1 MSAMGK
7 TPKPRTI
14 LYVSNTAWYLFN
26 FRLSLMQTMAGRGWK
41 VNAAAPLDPYAG
53 KLAAQG
59 ILFWETPLR
68 RSSLNPLHD
77 LVYLLRLW
85 RLYREI
91 KPDIIHLFTVKPVI
105 YGSLA
110 AWLAG
115 VPGIVNSVP
124 GLGYIFLRG
133 GIIQQ
138 LVGLLYKI
146 VLRSPAKIIF
156 QNQEDM
162 DLFLNLRLV
171 TTTQTFLIRGSGVN
185 RGYFNLKNIAVT
197 EDPNCTTFILLAR
210 MLWDKGIAE
219 FVGAAQ
225 TVKAEN
231 PATRFILLG
240 GSDAGNPAAVPREWL
255 QEQHRQGYIQWI
267 DHVDD
272 VRPYL
277 AASSVVVLPSYYK
290 EGLPKSLLEAGAL
303 GKPIITTDIPGCRDI
318 VEDGVNGLLVPV
330 KDENSLTKAM
340 LTLSKNKTWREHMGQ
355 AGRKRVMEFFDDR
368 LIIQQTIEVYRET
381 GAFNEP

>member
-1 MSAMGK
+1 MGK
-7 TPKPRTI
+7 ATQPRTI
-14 LYVSNTAWYLFN
+14 LYISNTAWYLFN
-26 FRLSLMQTMAGRGWK
+26 FRLSLMQAMAARGWT

-53 KLAAQG
+53 KLTAQG
-59 ILFWETPLR
+59 IRFWETPLK

-85 RLYREI
+85 RLCRQV

-110 AWLAG
+110 ARFAG

-138 LVGLLYKI
+138 LVRLLYKI
-146 VLRSPAKIIF
+146 VLRPPAKIIF

-162 DLFLNLRLV
+162 DLFLNLKLV
-171 TTTQTFLIRGSGVN
+171 TTPQTSLIRGSGVN
-185 RGYFNLKNIAVT
+185 SDYFNPEKIAIT
-197 EDPNCTTFILLAR
+197 EDPNYTTFILLAR

-225 TVKAEN
+225 KVQAAN

-240 GSDAGNPAAVPREWL
+240 GSDAGNPAAVPEAWL
-255 QEQHRQGYIQWI
+255 REQHRQGYIQWI

-277 AASSVVVLPSYYK
+277 AASSVVVLPSFYK
-290 EGLPKSLLEAGAL
+290 EGLPRSLLEAGAL
-303 GKPIITTDIPGCRDI
+303 GKPIITTDIPGCRDL
-318 VEDGVNGLLVPV
+318 VADGVNGLLVPV
-330 KDENSLTKAM
+330 KDVDSLTKAM
-340 LTLSKNKTWREHMGQ
+340 LALSKNKTWREQMGQ
-355 AGRKRVMEFFDDR
+355 AGRKRVRECFDDR
-368 LIIQQTIEVYRET
+368 LIIQQTIEVYRGT